1 MTAEPGPGE
10 VGPGE
15 LGPTGDLHMIAAA
28 LRADHADI
36 ASYTRVLTATLGDAL
51 PAGMV
56 TVERKRSLA
65 DRMAGREGEPVRL
78 TVTTEDQELEL
89 RAGGQGE
96 VRQIVHCVVIK
107 RRRVGVDEW
116 LIALAA
122 VLAGLAE
129 RSASARAALTD
140 LLGA

>member
-1 MTAEPGPGE
+1 MTDSDG
-10 VGPGE
+10 
-15 LGPTGDLHMIAAA
+15 LGPMGDLHLIAAA
-28 LRADHADI
+28 LRSDSSDI
-36 ASYTRVLTATLGDAL
+36 ASCTRVLTSVLGDAL

-65 DRMAGREGEPVRL
+65 DRMAGRDGAPVRL
-78 TVTTEDQELEL
+78 TVTTDDQELEL
-89 RAGGQGE
+89 GENGRGE
-96 VRQIVHCVVIK
+96 VRQIVHGVVIK
-107 RRRVGVDEW
+107 RRRVNADEW
-116 LIALAA
+116 LVALAG

>member
-1 MTAEPGPGE
+1 MTDSSG
-10 VGPGE
+10 
-15 LGPTGDLHMIAAA
+15 LGPMGDLHLIAAA
-28 LRADHADI
+28 LRSDSSDI
-36 ASYTRVLTATLGDAL
+36 ASCTRVLTSVLGDAL

-65 DRMAGREGEPVRL
+65 DRMAGRDGSPVKL
-78 TVTTEDQELEL
+78 TVTTDDQELEL
-89 RAGGQGE
+89 GDDGRGE
-96 VRQIVHCVVIK
+96 VRQVVHGVVIK
-107 RRRVGVDEW
+107 RRKVNADEW
-116 LIALAA
+116 LVALAG